1 PYGRWIEDEDY
12 GYVFVPKR
20 RGAGWR
26 PYQEGRWTWT
36 DDYGWYW
43 ESSEPFGWA
52 TYHYGRWD
60 YSPDYG
66 WYWVPGDTWSPAWV
80 TFRVGGGAVGWA
92 PIAPD
97 RSGYQYG
104 APRRYDPPVSE
115 SWVFVDDRY
124 FDDDDI
130 GRRAAPVR
138 DIDRYLGEAR
148 DVRRP
153 KFEDG
158 RYYNEPVGRRDRP
171 GREVVYVDDQSDIF
185 DDDQGGRIGVFR
197 PRIDDQRFD
206 GRPDRF
212 DRDVPRDDRTLI
224 HQYVEPD
231 PKAAVAGVVS
241 AALLSVLSPDERRDL
256 RRDRD
261 QPQQRDRMQAE
272 IDKLKAEKADLVAQQ
287 RQAADARA
295 AEIDAATK
303 KAAEQRQAEQERI
316 RQERAARA
324 DEVLKKVEAN
334 PQPPEPQVPADG
346 NPPPVDQG
354 QPERPNRPDRGPDQK
369 PAPDQAG
376 QQPDGQPQ
384 GERPRK
390 DRPGKPADVQP
401 APAEQPAAEQP
412 GNKPDVRPA
421 QPPQDEPAKP

>member
-1 PYGRWIEDEDY
+1 MPLSPADIGKTAKSIGMIRFDRPATAGNDGKVNMKLWGLVGAALAGGVVVAGAAVVTGVVDVPYKLELRPNTPAVAPDESAPPSDTTDMDEYDQSAESESPAAPAAQPVKVAETRPAVVPPAPRPKPVQVAQSRPRPQPVSSRPRASRASGDVGYFFDQLQPYGRWIEDEDY

-104 APRRYDPPVSE
+104 APKRYDPPVSE
-115 SWVFVDDRY
+115 SWVFVDDQY

-138 DIDRYLGEAR
+138 DVGRYLGEAR

-153 KFEDG
+153 QLEDG
-158 RYYNEPVGRRDRP
+158 RYFNEPVRRRDRP
-171 GREVVYVDDQSDIF
+171 GREVS
-185 DDDQGGRIGVFR
+185 
-197 PRIDDQRFD
+197 
-206 GRPDRF
+206 
-212 DRDVPRDDRTLI
+212 
-224 HQYVEPD
+224 
-231 PKAAVAGVVS
+231 
-241 AALLSVLSPDERRDL
+241 
-256 RRDRD
+256 
-261 QPQQRDRMQAE
+261 
-272 IDKLKAEKADLVAQQ
+272 
-287 RQAADARA
+287 
-295 AEIDAATK
+295 
-303 KAAEQRQAEQERI
+303 
-316 RQERAARA
+316 
-324 DEVLKKVEAN
+324 
-334 PQPPEPQVPADG
+334 
-346 NPPPVDQG
+346 
-354 QPERPNRPDRGPDQK
+354 
-369 PAPDQAG
+369 
-376 QQPDGQPQ
+376 
-384 GERPRK
+384 
-390 DRPGKPADVQP
+390 
-401 APAEQPAAEQP
+401 
-412 GNKPDVRPA
+412 
-421 QPPQDEPAKP
+421 